1 VPLLGSGSGGGG
13 GPPKGMKIQ
22 RFLLKAGIDLS
33 EAGT

>member
-1 VPLLGSGSGGGG
+1 VPLLGSSAGGGG
-13 GPPKGMKIQ
+13 ATPKGMKIQ